1 MKKLGI
7 FLCCQSLLILSLV
20 IGIASVAQLTDKV
33 SGDYYISLY
42 DYINIIQ
49 WGSIIITFS
58 VGVILCLYDKF
69 RS

>member
-20 IGIASVAQLTDKV
+20 IGITSVTQLTDKL
-33 SGDYYISLY
+33 SGDFYISLY
-42 DYINIIQ
+42 DYINSIQ
-49 WGSIIITFS
+49 WCCIIITFL
-58 VGVILCLYDKF
+58 VGIILCLYDKF